1 MIRRRGEKR
10 GRWRKG
16 PVGKFVNF
24 CISLVYALNQIPTK
38 IKIMKTL
45 KWIAWISGGIGV
57 LFLVL
62 AVISFFLRE
71 ALFGGFIINF
81 CIAASSFFLL
91 AIMLYVFIYGSE
103 SKK

>member
-1 MIRRRGEKR
+1 MIRRRDEKMGCR
-10 GRWRKG
+10 RNGDM
-16 PVGKFVNF
+16 GKIVNF
-24 CISLVYALNQIPTK
+24 CISLIYSLNRIPTK
-38 IKIMKTL
+38 IKIMKAL

-62 AVISFFLRE
+62 AAISFFLRE

-91 AIMLYVFIYGSE
+91 GIMLYVFIYGGE